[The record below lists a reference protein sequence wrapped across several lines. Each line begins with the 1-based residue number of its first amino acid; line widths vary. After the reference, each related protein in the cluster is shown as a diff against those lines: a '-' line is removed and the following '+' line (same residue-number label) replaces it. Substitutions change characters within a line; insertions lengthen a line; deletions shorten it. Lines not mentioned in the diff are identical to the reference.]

1 MIKDF
6 FALSVS
12 NLRRRKLRS
21 WLTMIGIFIGI
32 AAVVSLISLGQGL
45 QDYISEQFEVMG
57 ANKLIVLPGSGIGL
71 ASASAEKLTS
81 KDLDVIKKT
90 RGVDIVAEL
99 VYGVSFLEFNDEVKR
114 VFVIGLPTEK
124 VADIFRD
131 MQGFEVEK
139 GRELKEDDKDKVVVG
154 YLVAK
159 DKSVFEKGV
168 ELRDKIIIEKKEFRV
183 VGIMRQIGN
192 PQDDSQ
198 VYIPLETA
206 KKLFEKEDEIDTIYV
221 QVKEGF
227 ETKDVAEDIKKEL
240 RRARD
245 EEKGKE
251 TFSIQTFEQI
261 LETFQNVFNVVQAVL
276 VGIAAISLLVGGIGI
291 MNTMYTSVLE
301 RTREIGTMKAIGAK
315 NSHVMTIFLIESG
328 LLGLIGGVIG
338 VLIGIGL
345 AKFAEYLAAAFL
357 GTTLLQA
364 STNPM
369 IFLGALAFSFV
380 IGSASGLLPALQ
392 ASKLNPVDALRYE

>member
-183 VGIMRQIGN
+183 VGIMKQIGN

>member
-183 VGIMRQIGN
+183 VGIMKQIGN

-206 KKLFEKEDEIDTIYV
+206 KEIFNKKDEIDTIYV

-315 NSHVMTIFLIESG
+315 NSHVMIIFLIESG
-328 LLGLIGGVIG
+328 LLGLTGGIIG

>member
-315 NSHVMTIFLIESG
+315 NSHVMIIFLIESG
-328 LLGLIGGVIG
+328 LLGLIGGIIG
-338 VLIGIGL
+338 VGLGIGL
-345 AKFAEYLAAAFL
+345 AKFAEYLATVFL

-364 STNPM
+364 STNPV

>member
-315 NSHVMTIFLIESG
+315 NSHVMIIFLIESG
-328 LLGLIGGVIG
+328 LLGLTGGIIG